1 MGMFAIPI
9 GAKGESQILVTSD
22 VAISFLGTEEAR
34 VLGTPWLILHLEVT
48 ARNLAKTYLLDGQ
61 DTVGTH
67 VNVKH
72 LAATPLGMQARFH
85 AEVLSI
91 DNRRILFKVEA
102 FDEVEK
108 IAEGTHERFIVD
120 IAKFATRVQVKRTL

>member
-9 GAKGESQILVTSD
+9 GAKEESQILVTTD

-34 VLGTPWLILHLEVT
+34 VLGTPWLILHLEIT

-61 DTVGTH
+61 DTVGTQ

-72 LAATPLGMQARFH
+72 LAATPIGMQARFQ
-85 AEVLSI
+85 AEVLSL

-102 FDEVEK
+102 FDEIEK

-120 IAKFATRVQVKRTL
+120 IAKFATRVQAKRAK

>member
-1 MGMFAIPI
+1 MGMFPIPI

-34 VLGTPWLILHLEVT
+34 VLGTPWLILHLEIT

-61 DTVGTH
+61 DTVGTQ

-72 LAATPLGMQARFH
+72 LAATPMGMQARFQV
-85 AEVLSI
+85 EILSL

-120 IAKFATRVQVKRTL
+120 IAKFATRVQAKRAM

>member
-1 MGMFAIPI
+1 MFDIPI
-9 GAKGESQILVTSD
+9 GAKLESQILVTSD

-34 VLGTPWLILHLEVT
+34 VLGTPWLILHLEIT
-48 ARNLAKTYLLDGQ
+48 ARNLAKSYLLDGQ
-61 DTVGTH
+61 DTVGTQ

-72 LAATPLGMQARFH
+72 LAATPMGMQARFQ
-85 AEVLSI
+85 AEVLSV

-102 FDEVEK
+102 FDEIEK

-120 IAKFATRVQVKRTL
+120 VAKFATRVQAKRAK